1 MLELLVS
8 IVDWHYLSP
17 VADRDEKARSG
28 DRGAATDVV
37 DAALASGRIIQADRD
52 MRIEQI
58 KNANNAFEVEVV
70 VRDLLPH
77 APAPMPTTSTGAA
90 STFSYGPASGGTV
103 SPEVAGL
110 VKAANIKIPK
120 IAFLLPAIIGV
131 VVIGSF
137 AFGIFAFV
145 SDVDLGG
152 VGGGGGITDSRT
164 YAPGV
169 EPEDGINVLSVQGY
183 ADLLDAIRDETGATV
198 SFSAVLYPTY
208 AVVELPV
215 DATSQRSNRF
225 YWNGELES
233 QESFGT
239 STDQRYDLDEVDPA
253 VMIKLLKK
261 VRSRIESPTSWYA
274 VIDAPREDG
283 SVLSAY
289 ASNEY
294 NETAYVLATV
304 DGTITYESSPTQ
316 APTPEPEV
324 EVQTP

>member
-1 MLELLVS
+1 L
-8 IVDWHYLSP
+8 
-17 VADRDEKARSG
+17 
-28 DRGAATDVV
+28 AT
-37 DAALASGRIIQADRD
+37 GRIVAADRD
-52 MRIEQI
+52 MRVEQI
-58 KNANNAFEVEVV
+58 KGAQTRGDVETIT
-70 VRDLLPH
+70 RDLVPH
-77 APAPMPTTSTGAA
+77 AAMPMPMPTQATPTGSA
-90 STFSYGPASGGTV
+90 STFSYGPASGGTAP
-103 SPEVAGL
+103 PEVAGL

-145 SDVDLGG
+145 KDVDLGG
-152 VGGGGGITDSRT
+152 VGGGGGGITDSRT

-169 EPEDGINVLSVQGY
+169 EPEVGINVLSAQGY
-183 ADLLDAIRDETGATV
+183 TDLLDAIRDETGATE

-274 VIDAPREDG
+274 IIGPERDDG

-294 NETAYVLATV
+294 SETAYVLATA

-316 APTPEPEV
+316 AP
-324 EVQTP
+324 